1 MNSFLDEG
9 KGVYF
14 GLFSFFCACLFFF
27 FLHFCR
33 V

>member
-27 FLHFCR
+27 FFALL
-33 V
+33 